1 MVKTRSGKRIGAEP
15 KKIKFSEDGE
25 APQSSVA
32 ATAPAVQPESE
43 EESDSD
49 EAPEEDSTSQSRE
62 ATLNKIKER
71 ELADLELKRQA
82 KERRKL
88 KDLQFAEQQLAK
100 KRRLQELALAEQ
112 LPELLPEELFEDVD
126 ANSTGNKKHM
136 REDELDSQHQRQ
148 AEALRKQ
155 AKLEKLRKLKEL
167 KNNAV
172 LKGAVHVRVLA
183 SDNGVK
189 KAPVAE
195 QRVLRSKE
203 DWMQRESLAKKRS
216 VRF

>member
-15 KKIKFSEDGE
+15 KKIKFLDDGK
-25 APQSSVA
+25 APQFSVA
-32 ATAPAVQPESE
+32 PKAPAIQPESE
-43 EESDSD
+43 EETDSD

-62 ATLNKIKER
+62 AALNKIKER

-100 KRRLQELALAEQ
+100 RRRLQELALAEQ
-112 LPELLPEELFEDVD
+112 LPELLPEELFQKPDTSEPG
-126 ANSTGNKKHM
+126 SKKHV
-136 REDELDSQHQRQ
+136 REDELDLQHQRQ

-167 KNNAV
+167 KTSAV
-172 LKGAVHVRVLA
+172 QKGAVHVRVLA
-183 SDNGVK
+183 SDNGVR

-195 QRVLRSKE
+195 QRVLQSKE
-203 DWMQRESLAKKRS
+203 DWMHRKSLAKKRS